1 MAIVRAMDGHAM
13 EVVPTESGR
22 RWRLLCSCGFG
33 RPRWAGDRPATCAT
47 EREAIRKGVWHLQ
60 KLEQAERKRERVDG
74 ISTRAS

>member
-1 MAIVRAMDGHAM
+1 MAIVRPMEGHAM

-33 RPRWAGDRPATCAT
+33 RPRWTGDTPATCAT